1 MSEYQELE
9 FLEGVFT
16 DLRIKVEALLV
27 LVKDGLCGD
36 ELNMHS
42 IKYLEG
48 QVAAYNRCIS
58 IAKDS
63 LSLSSHNKTHDKDM

>member
-48 QVAAYNRCIS
+48 QVVAYNKCIS
-58 IAKDS
+58 IVKD
-63 LSLSSHNKTHDKDM
+63 SLSSHNKTHNKEV

>member
-1 MSEYQELE
+1 MSEYQELV
-9 FLEGVFT
+9 FLEEVFT
-16 DLRIKVEALLV
+16 DLCTKVEVLLV

-48 QVAAYNRCIS
+48 QVAAYNKCIS
-58 IAKDS
+58 IVKDS
-63 LSLSSHNKTHDKDM
+63 LSSNNKTYDKDM

>member
-1 MSEYQELE
+1 MAEYQELE
-9 FLEGVFT
+9 FLEGMFT

-27 LVKDGLCGD
+27 LMKDGLCGD

-58 IAKDS
+58 IVKDS
-63 LSLSSHNKTHDKDM
+63 LYFHNKTHDKDM